1 MENQAP
7 LSPARVPYEELRENE
22 DAGSLDSWPAPRET
36 DEQAAATDDAPTAAV
51 IALPGSNDNPEP
63 TSGLAARRSTATGHG
78 DLDRIGVDRTE
89 VADSIDPV
97 NSATIDKVEQIHAV
111 GGIADDDS
119 NQPRSA
125 LAAIIRLQAAE
136 IERLALENDRLAIR
150 LDAAHQLHED
160 AQTQRREL
168 ERQLREASARNH
180 PPAPTFDVD
189 EIRRAAREGMSA
201 EIKPVLMA
209 ILDLLESTLPRSAET
224 AKPTDPALLS
234 APASVVA
241 EVMDEFRR
249 LPEILTRPLEE
260 LTNGSGNT
268 GSAPD
273 SNAAL
278 PVPVPPQ
285 ETRVRPPRHQA
296 QPSAVPD
303 VFAWTN
309 LFS

>member
-7 LSPARVPYEELRENE
+7 LSPARVLYEELRENE

-36 DEQAAATDDAPTAAV
+36 DEQAAATDDAPAAAV

-63 TSGLAARRSTATGHG
+63 TSGLAARRSTATSHG
-78 DLDRIGVDRTE
+78 ELDRIGVD
-89 VADSIDPV
+89 
-97 NSATIDKVEQIHAV
+97 QINAV

-136 IERLALENDRLAIR
+136 IERLALENDRLATR

-180 PPAPTFDVD
+180 PPAPTFDVE

-234 APASVVA
+234 APASIVA
-241 EVMDEFRR
+241 EVMDEFQR

-273 SNAAL
+273 GIAAL
-278 PVPVPPQ
+278 PAPVPPQ